1 MLGIRKFER
10 PFSVTRD
17 ILTLPLPP
25 QLLVRVKR
33 HVQAY
38 HDRIG
43 ALKPAGEAS
52 LID

>member
-1 MLGIRKFER
+1 M
-10 PFSVTRD
+10 TRD
-17 ILTLPLPP
+17 ILTKPLPP

-43 ALKPAGEAS
+43 GLRPARET
-52 LID
+52 L